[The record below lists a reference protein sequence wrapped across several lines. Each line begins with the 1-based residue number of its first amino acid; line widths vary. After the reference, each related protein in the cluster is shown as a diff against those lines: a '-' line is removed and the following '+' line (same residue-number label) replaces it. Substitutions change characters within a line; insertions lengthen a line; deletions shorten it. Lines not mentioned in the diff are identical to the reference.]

1 MSYTGIGATDPNH
14 PLEVEGQVFISN
26 VEAGSASQDVPF
38 EVYSDYTG
46 NSGLTDSRQLRL
58 RVTPSATTTTSVHV
72 DMGVNNTDGDYFFIS
87 EPVTGATT
95 VGTKSTFTIN
105 QAGNVG
111 VGSNLSVTG
120 NVVTSNIVGGSPL
133 TISTGSNVQILT
145 SNVGIGTVPLSN
157 TRVHIQGGSTASIT
171 NANVFPNFIFSR
183 NANASLNHGGGS
195 YNAARHVAFPSE
207 DGKVWTTGS
216 GYDGCLGLGDTV
228 SRNKFTLMSTL
239 DGVANIVATSTSGYS
254 ASSTWETTALL
265 DDTGNVWMCGANEW
279 GMCGLNDTY
288 DRWIPTLVSNSNI
301 YNVSITEVA
310 TGTAG
315 ALLLDSTGQMWGAG
329 YNVDSRLGQLSGA
342 GTGTTYPTFIPTY
355 PGAQGEYSF
364 SSIARG
370 ESHSLALQDNGRIWS
385 TGTNTNGRTGRGTA
399 TGITAGW
406 MTVDNTDGINDVSI
420 TQISSGELHSMARDS
435 TGNVWMT
442 GHNNWGELGLGDTVD
457 KWHFIKVTTNVNVA
471 SGVTALK
478 IAAGVSRSYVLD
490 TNGRMWG
497 AGYNTNG
504 NFGQPPYV
512 NTINTFIRA
521 DAGPIADKSI
531 TDFALTSY
539 VSVIVRTSDNE
550 YWVTGWGGGWTLGT
564 GNGQDQFAYTKILD
578 VNANPPP
585 DYGYTRS
592 LLLENTETG
601 KGPSIE
607 LKNKNAVSSRI
618 QMEDGTSGKLNIGFV
633 DASFDSK
640 LSGGDGALLEPWQ
653 ERAQSNTMTRGVTI
667 NQAGGT
673 MVAGG
678 STSNIGLNKPFFN
691 SSLPGLDNYGLYAG
705 TERSTSQVILT
716 KSGKLYGWG
725 KNAYGELGLGDTTA
739 RTQIVEIQ
747 PPTVNRI
754 VGVANG
760 GEFTVLIDYAGT
772 TYASGR
778 NNYGQLNKGDTTDRS
793 TFSQTST
800 VNGML
805 STGEEHHVLWDYN
818 TNTVWTGGRGTEG
831 QLGHGNYNNL
841 LSIAVISGGNI
852 TWSGNVR
859 NIFCARQSTYL
870 ITDHATANLWATGLN
885 TYGVLGVG
893 DASNKNQFTQ
903 CTGYTGT
910 PKMIGCGF
918 AATYLVTTAG
928 KLYSCGHY
936 GNGRLG
942 ILPVPVADVT
952 SFTACTGDVNNV
964 TIIQVVGTSD
974 SGCALDSN
982 GDVWVVGEG
991 TERGVGQDK
1000 PQYNEFTKVT
1010 IEPFASATITQIGCA
1025 KITYYAIDTEGN
1037 FWVASDNNNDEYTV
1051 PGYIGRVPTWSKTN
1065 IYDVVPKEFKY
1076 TPTLT
1081 LENPN
1086 PDYGAT
1092 VEFKNP
1098 NNRAFVNLDDKTS
1111 TLRLGFVKNEDDAGQ
1126 FRGISIAPTGGLTN
1140 VPLAIITNN
1149 ATSIGTSG
1157 TKIFFKNVVVDNY
1170 GFFDVANND
1179 YIPKIPGYYFVT
1191 VTGLYIAQT
1200 SVPYLITYI
1209 RVNGS
1214 NVAQYTSAAYSSA
1227 YPYAHN
1233 NTVVYLDG
1241 KTQYVEVYCSTDT
1254 TRIVAAGARLCIHF
1268 LTAA

>member
-1 MSYTGIGATDPNH
+1 
-14 PLEVEGQVFISN
+14 
-26 VEAGSASQDVPF
+26 
-38 EVYSDYTG
+38 
-46 NSGLTDSRQLRL
+46 
-58 RVTPSATTTTSVHV
+58 
-72 DMGVNNTDGDYFFIS
+72 
-87 EPVTGATT
+87 
-95 VGTKSTFTIN
+95 
-105 QAGNVG
+105 
-111 VGSNLSVTG
+111 
-120 NVVTSNIVGGSPL
+120 
-133 TISTGSNVQILT
+133 
-145 SNVGIGTVPLSN
+145 
-157 TRVHIQGGSTASIT
+157 
-171 NANVFPNFIFSR
+171 
-183 NANASLNHGGGS
+183 
-195 YNAARHVAFPSE
+195 
-207 DGKVWTTGS
+207 
-216 GYDGCLGLGDTV
+216 
-228 SRNKFTLMSTL
+228 
-239 DGVANIVATSTSGYS
+239 
-254 ASSTWETTALL
+254 
-265 DDTGNVWMCGANEW
+265 
-279 GMCGLNDTY
+279 
-288 DRWIPTLVSNSNI
+288 
-301 YNVSITEVA
+301 
-310 TGTAG
+310 
-315 ALLLDSTGQMWGAG
+315 
-329 YNVDSRLGQLSGA
+329 
-342 GTGTTYPTFIPTY
+342 
-355 PGAQGEYSF
+355 
-364 SSIARG
+364 
-370 ESHSLALQDNGRIWS
+370 
-385 TGTNTNGRTGRGTA
+385 
-399 TGITAGW
+399 
-406 MTVDNTDGINDVSI
+406 
-420 TQISSGELHSMARDS
+420 
-435 TGNVWMT
+435 
-442 GHNNWGELGLGDTVD
+442 
-457 KWHFIKVTTNVNVA
+457 
-471 SGVTALK
+471 
-478 IAAGVSRSYVLD
+478 
-490 TNGRMWG
+490 
-497 AGYNTNG
+497 
-504 NFGQPPYV
+504 
-512 NTINTFIRA
+512 
-521 DAGPIADKSI
+521 
-531 TDFALTSY
+531 
-539 VSVIVRTSDNE
+539 
-550 YWVTGWGGGWTLGT
+550 
-564 GNGQDQFAYTKILD
+564 
-578 VNANPPP
+578 
-585 DYGYTRS
+585 
-592 LLLENTETG
+592 
-601 KGPSIE
+601 
-607 LKNKNAVSSRI
+607 
-618 QMEDGTSGKLNIGFV
+618 MEDGASGKLNIGFV
-633 DASFDSK
+633 DASFDPK
-640 LSGGDGALLEPWQ
+640 LSGGDGAELYPWQ

-667 NQAGGT
+667 NQEGGT

-678 STSNIGLNKPFFN
+678 STSNVGFNKPFFN
-691 SSLPGLDNYGLYAG
+691 SSVPGYDNYGLYAG
-705 TERSTSQVILT
+705 TERATSQVILA
-716 KSGKLYGWG
+716 KNGKLYGWG
-725 KNAYGELGLGDTTA
+725 KNAYGALGLGDTTA
-739 RTQIVEIQ
+739 RTNIVEI
-747 PPTVNRI
+747 PLPTVNRRI

-760 GEFTVLIDYAGT
+760 GEFTIIIDEAGV

-1098 NNRAFVNLDDKTS
+1098 NNRAFINLDDQTS
-1111 TLRLGFVKNEDDAGQ
+1111 TLRLGFVDNEDNAGQ
-1126 FRGISIAPTGGLTN
+1126 FKGIGIKPDGSMGLPWFYARNTIEAAN
-1140 VPLAIITNN
+1140 TNN
-1149 ATSIGTSG
+1149 YPVTYNSLQQEDSTMGSMYSTAYACTFPVSG
-1157 TKIFFKNVVVDNY
+1157 IYMVDVTTHSYNASHYGYYYGNLKYGNGSTYMPVESSRSASTGIFNDNMTQTTWV
-1170 GFFDVANND
+1170 F
-1179 YIPKIPGYYFVT
+1179 YIPSPDM
-1191 VTGLYIAQT
+1191 
-1200 SVPYLITYI
+1200 
-1209 RVNGS
+1209 
-1214 NVAQYTSAAYSSA
+1214 
-1227 YPYAHN
+1227 
-1233 NTVVYLDG
+1233 YLDLFH
-1241 KTQYVEVYCSTDT
+1241 STT
-1254 TRIVAAGARLCIHF
+1254 ASVQRNYIGSHNRIRAACLYRL
-1268 LTAA
+1268 